1 MTSHGRADTDNATL
15 AAHSVIIHRLRR
27 QQTLMGSRD
36 CQRAWTFSSPT
47 VNRIAELAG
56 YDHVYKLGDGHG
68 EMTSSASPSR
78 LPPALTLAQAKA
90 VVGATNVGS
99 DVYPYTGREITVG
112 LIGTGT
118 DFTHPDLQ
126 NKNAASL
133 LCTQL
138 QCINASLLAGT
149 NRATSTS
156 AVIAS
161 NSTNPAMAGMAPDSM
176 IHDARLAGV
185 THVGESSVAKNTF
198 ARALDEM
205 MTSDITVALSILANT
220 ESYGC
225 NDYSALTIV
234 TDRAV
239 HEGLS
244 FSMAIGNKPDN
255 TAAFPP
261 PHIQKLA
268 CGFNYISAGAVDK
281 DRILWS
287 DSVPGPAQFNTPGGD
302 SPRIKPE
309 ITAIGVDLDLARAA
323 DRRNMINRDYEID
336 SGTSFA
342 TAFVAG
348 ASALILE
355 KQPDYRHLE
364 IKSALLLGA
373 DWQADTP
380 ATAADY
386 DNRRAGIYDTMNRY
400 GFGILNATRSL
411 DYANDNQYPNVLYD
425 QSSGDF
431 DANSYRIYAGAGEQV
446 KVLLSWL
453 VHPRGTVLSP
463 TLPIGSPHIQLP
475 SQYHNY
481 DLAVTFPNGVTRTS
495 DSDVQNNEF
504 VVFDAPETGFY
515 TITVSSDGTL
525 TTAIGEPY
533 TLASTHGID
542 KFPYDLVVPVTE
554 FADDF
559 ESDLSK
565 WDLSGDSDWEIGDP
579 DEDVP
584 GENSRTNQALISSNC
599 DTDCIATTSST
610 FDTQDALTVSFDRFV
625 DSSVDAGEGLFV
637 EYSADGTN
645 WINLASYTHNN
656 REDSGSW
663 SSESLSL
670 DITEDTAKIRFVAKS
685 SSSSEHVEIDNVA
698 VMESDGGGPSDTTD
712 PVITAPAD
720 VTAEATGVLTAVS
733 IGQATA
739 IDNLDPDPAITND
752 APESFPIGDT
762 TVTWTATDDFGNTAT
777 ATQTVT
783 IQDTTPPW
791 ITAPADRTAEA
802 TGVLTVTSIGQAT
815 AIDIADPDP
824 TITNDAPASFSLGDT
839 VITWT
844 ATDDSGNAA
853 TATQTVTVQDTTPP
867 SITAPADH
875 TAEATGVLTTIS
887 IGQATATDNLDPDP
901 VITHDAP
908 ESFPLGDT
916 IVTWTA
922 TDDFGNMATV
932 TQTVTIQDTTLP
944 SITAPLDVT
953 TEASG
958 VLTVTSIGQATAT
971 DNLDPDPAITN
982 DAPESFPLGSTTVT
996 WTATDDSGNAATDT
1010 QTVTIQ
1016 DTTLPSITAP
1026 PDVTTEAS
1034 GVLSIISIG
1043 QATATDTADPD
1054 PAITNDAPE
1063 SFPLGDTIVTWTA
1076 TDSSDNAATATQ
1088 TVTIQ
1093 DTTPPSITAPADH
1106 TAEAAG
1112 IMTILNA
1119 GDYGT
1124 PTVSDIADPSPTIT
1138 NDAPESFPL
1147 GNTTVTWTAADS
1159 SGNEATAA
1167 QTVTIQDTTP
1177 PAISGLRN
1185 ISVDDPAGRG
1195 MEVSYDAPTA
1205 TDLVDGAVAV
1215 SCTHESGSTFAPGFT
1230 EVSCMAT
1237 DGSANSL
1244 RDWFIIH
1251 VDASDA
1257 ILDVSQTVSTGRSTW
1272 SVTGPDR
1279 IFAGQTFEYTV
1290 TLEDGA
1296 RPREEALAVYSAA
1309 PDTRYLGWH
1318 DPDADC
1324 QTILCAGFPEQKHNT
1339 YKIASDEDSPY
1350 TAMHNKMKKSR
1361 SSHTILLQP
1370 AADAPAGAQATVGM
1384 LDASYNPVGGIPV
1397 TVMPPSTRTVTD
1409 GDTTWRITGPDRIFP
1424 GQTFEYTVTLDGTR
1438 HQHDAL
1444 AIYSDSLTV
1453 DDFGGLA
1460 DDSACG
1466 TTVCTDFPGQR
1477 RRTMELDNHAGSSY
1491 DVRYH
1496 TINAPG
1502 SQYTILLRIADDA
1515 DAGGTFRVG
1524 LVDGDGSPMGGIR
1537 VTIADPVTV
1546 TAPYEELVAGLSFEG
1561 SLADITGDNNGTAA
1575 GGISYVEGRIGRG
1588 LQLDGS
1594 TNVTLAG
1601 EADFD
1606 FGRTDPFSIAFWLR
1620 QDAPVNGSTMIM
1632 SKAESFGHTGSYV
1645 WVWGGA
1651 PNRVLLSIHDNST
1664 FINVHT
1670 PQHMNMSDGAW
1681 HHIAFTYDGSGAK
1694 EGLNAYIDGEHRD
1707 YDHFRR
1713 GQGLAG
1719 DTTNDHAFTVRTTS
1733 WGDPDRIDSVLDE
1746 LRVYGAELSARQVRL
1761 LHAAGLG

>member
-1 MTSHGRADTDNATL
+1 M
-15 AAHSVIIHRLRR
+15 
-27 QQTLMGSRD
+27 
-36 CQRAWTFSSPT
+36 
-47 VNRIAELAG
+47 
-56 YDHVYKLGDGHG
+56 
-68 EMTSSASPSR
+68 
-78 LPPALTLAQAKA
+78 
-90 VVGATNVGS
+90 
-99 DVYPYTGREITVG
+99 
-112 LIGTGT
+112 
-118 DFTHPDLQ
+118 
-126 NKNAASL
+126 
-133 LCTQL
+133 
-138 QCINASLLAGT
+138 
-149 NRATSTS
+149 
-156 AVIAS
+156 
-161 NSTNPAMAGMAPDSM
+161 
-176 IHDARLAGV
+176 
-185 THVGESSVAKNTF
+185 
-198 ARALDEM
+198 DE
-205 MTSDITVALSILANT
+205 
-220 ESYGC
+220 
-225 NDYSALTIV
+225 
-234 TDRAV
+234 
-239 HEGLS
+239 
-244 FSMAIGNKPDN
+244 
-255 TAAFPP
+255 
-261 PHIQKLA
+261 
-268 CGFNYISAGAVDK
+268 

-287 DSVPGPAQFNTPGGD
+287 DSVLGPAQFNTPGGD
-302 SPRIKPE
+302 APRIKPE

-323 DRRNMINRDYEID
+323 DTRSMINRDYEID

-364 IKSALLLGA
+364 IKSALMLGA

-386 DNRRAGIYDTMNRY
+386 DDRRAGIYDTMNRY

-425 QSSGDF
+425 QSSSDF
-431 DANSYRIYAGAGEQV
+431 EVNSYRIYAGAGEQV

-481 DLAVTFPNGVTRTS
+481 DLAVTLPNGVTRTS

-525 TTAIGEPY
+525 TTAVGEPY

-565 WDLSGDSDWEIGDP
+565 WDISGDSDWETGDP

-599 DTDCIATTSST
+599 DIVCIATISST
-610 FDTQDALTVSFDRFV
+610 FDTQDALTISFDRFV
-625 DSSVDAGEGLFV
+625 DSNVDAGEGLFV
-637 EYSADGTN
+637 EYSADGTS
-645 WINLASYTHNN
+645 WTGLASYTHDN
-656 REDSGSW
+656 REDSDSW

-670 DITEDTAKIRFVAKS
+670 DITDDTAMIRFVAKS

-698 VMESDGGGPSDTTD
+698 IMESNGGGPSDTTD
-712 PVITAPAD
+712 PVITVPAD
-720 VTAEATGVLTAVS
+720 VTAEATGVLSMIS

-739 IDNLDPDPAITND
+739 TDNLDPDPAITND
-752 APESFPIGDT
+752 APESFPLGST

-777 ATQTVT
+777 DTQTVT
-783 IQDTTPPW
+783 IRDTTPPM
-791 ITAPADRTAEA
+791 ITVPADRTAEA
-802 TGVLTVTSIGQAT
+802 AGVQTAVSIGQAT
-815 AIDIADPDP
+815 ATDIADPDP
-824 TITNDAPASFSLGDT
+824 AITNDAPASFPLGDT

-844 ATDDSGNAA
+844 ATDDSGNVA
-853 TATQTVTVQDTTPP
+853 TDTQTVTVQDTTPP
-867 SITAPADH
+867 SITVPADH

-908 ESFPLGDT
+908 ESFPLGST
-916 IVTWTA
+916 TVTWTA
-922 TDDFGNMATV
+922 TDDFGNTATA

-944 SITAPLDVT
+944 SITAPPDVT
-953 TEASG
+953 TEATG

-982 DAPESFPLGSTTVT
+982 DAPESFPLG
-996 WTATDDSGNAATDT
+996 
-1010 QTVTIQ
+1010 
-1016 DTTLPSITAP
+1016 
-1026 PDVTTEAS
+1026 
-1034 GVLSIISIG
+1034 
-1043 QATATDTADPD
+1043 
-1054 PAITNDAPE
+1054 
-1063 SFPLGDTIVTWTA
+1063 DTIVTWTA
-1076 TDSSDNAATATQ
+1076 TDSSGNAATATQ

-1124 PTVSDIADPSPTIT
+1124 PAVSDIADPSPTIT

-1159 SGNEATAA
+1159 SGNAATAT

-1185 ISVDDPAGRG
+1185 INVDDPAGRG

-1205 TDLVDGAVAV
+1205 TDLVDGVVAV

-1397 TVMPPSTRTVTD
+1397 TVLPPSTRTVTD

-1477 RRTMELDNHAGSSY
+1477 RRTMELDNHAGSVY

-1502 SQYTILLRIADDA
+1502 SQYTILLRTADDA
-1515 DAGGTFRVG
+1515 DAGGAFRVG
-1524 LVDGDGSPMGGIR
+1524 LVDGDGIPIGGIR
-1537 VTIADPVTV
+1537 VTIADPVAV
-1546 TAPYEELVAGLSFEG
+1546 TGPYEELVAGLSFEG
-1561 SLADITGDNNGTAA
+1561 SLADATGDNNGTAA
-1575 GGISYVEGRIGRG
+1575 TGDATYVPGRIGRG
-1588 LQLDGS
+1588 LQLDNS
-1594 TNVTLAG
+1594 SHVVLAE

-1606 FGRTDPFSIAFWLR
+1606 FGRSDPFSMAFWLR
-1620 QDAPVNGSTMIM
+1620 QDVPQTARSMIL
-1632 SKAESFGHTGSYV
+1632 SKAESFGRPGAYV
-1645 WVWGGA
+1645 FVWDGA
-1651 PNRVLLSIHDNST
+1651 PNRVLLLLYGNSS

-1670 PQHMNMSDGAW
+1670 PQHLNMSDGAW
-1681 HHIAFTYDGSGAK
+1681 HHMAFTYDGSGAK
-1694 EGLNAYIDGEHRD
+1694 EGLNVYVDGEHRD

-1713 GQGLAG
+1713 GAGLTG
-1719 DTTNDHAFTVRTTS
+1719 NMTNDHAFTIGAS
-1733 WGDPDRIDSVLDE
+1733 GLGEHGISDAALDE
-1746 LRVYGAELSARQVRL
+1746 LRVYDTELLARQVRL